1 VLSSRVGALQ
11 KKLATEAKIR
21 DAAQTLARLN
31 SSPSSPARISRQS
44 SSALETAERKLQAAQ
59 TELWRVQE
67 RAANIGQRL
76 LEHRAGVLGAALAEA
91 ERTQAKGHTDT
102 NGSHSPILS
111 PSTTMAVATPRFDG
125 AHLFAG
131 HEDALVPGRPSHGAP
146 PRGGSAN
153 QIELEDLEARL
164 AAAEARVQQQEAE
177 LEGARMTATSEL
189 EVARAEAAAD
199 LAGVQAA
206 SASELARAQERVA
219 ALEGRWN
226 AERAMWEAER
236 SIFEQEKQQW
246 EGLTETLENER
257 AMWEQEREELTAQAK
272 DQIAD
277 AAEGLRIL
285 VQRFDIP
292 LFSRGS
298 GLDPGPSS
306 PLTFAKDAAGFVTI
320 LQPLWATLP
329 SPEARAARLS
339 NAARPFRAG
348 GGRTSPS
355 QRAGAGSPGPS
366 GVSISDMDV
375 RALKS
380 LYAPG
385 GSGSGAG
392 AGTPGSPIDNV
403 GVFSVEAFAQRVQA
417 LISDDRALM
426 ERLIRF
432 AQAHDLLKKN
442 AERAQKLAQESN
454 AALETYQ
461 RQVHTLEEHL
471 ARTDGLYVEQLAAEK
486 VAMERR
492 VAEQTAEQRQL
503 KDANTALSA
512 RALQLAQEASA
523 VKEELRAANTV
534 SEREGEQRLALL
546 EEINLVQTENGNL
559 RQQLRALGK
568 L

>member
-1 VLSSRVGALQ
+1 M
-11 KKLATEAKIR
+11 E
-21 DAAQTLARLN
+21 
-31 SSPSSPARISRQS
+31 
-44 SSALETAERKLQAAQ
+44 
-59 TELWRVQE
+59 
-67 RAANIGQRL
+67 
-76 LEHRAGVLGAALAEA
+76 
-91 ERTQAKGHTDT
+91 
-102 NGSHSPILS
+102 
-111 PSTTMAVATPRFDG
+111 
-125 AHLFAG
+125 
-131 HEDALVPGRPSHGAP
+131 
-146 PRGGSAN
+146 
-153 QIELEDLEARL
+153 
-164 AAAEARVQQQEAE
+164 
-177 LEGARMTATSEL
+177 
-189 EVARAEAAAD
+189 
-199 LAGVQAA
+199 
-206 SASELARAQERVA
+206 
-219 ALEGRWN
+219 
-226 AERAMWEAER
+226 
-236 SIFEQEKQQW
+236 
-246 EGLTETLENER
+246 
-257 AMWEQEREELTAQAK
+257 
-272 DQIAD
+272 
-277 AAEGLRIL
+277 
-285 VQRFDIP
+285 
-292 LFSRGS
+292 
-298 GLDPGPSS
+298 PGPSS

-471 ARTDGLYVEQLAAEK
+471 GRTDGLEEQVEQLAAEK
-486 VAMERR
+486 LAMERR

-559 RQQLRALGK
+559 RQQLRTLGK